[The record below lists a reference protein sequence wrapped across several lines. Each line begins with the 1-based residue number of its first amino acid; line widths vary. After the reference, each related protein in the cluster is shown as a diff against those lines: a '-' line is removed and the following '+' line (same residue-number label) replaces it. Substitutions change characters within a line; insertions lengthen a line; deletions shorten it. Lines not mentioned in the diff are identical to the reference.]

1 MKKYYILAVTFLCLL
16 MGQSGYAQDY
26 QPRFEGD
33 LVSQITAFLFS
44 DTVAN
49 QLHEVVIMNNS
60 KSSSDYVSS
69 AGINYLNWLEHSTFD
84 LTSINTTTQSEI
96 EYYVSVNPPPPLV
109 PTWYLDYDGDGY
121 CSETYQSEYSPG
133 YNWKGWTYGYD
144 CDDTK
149 PEFTSVC
156 CPDGYVLNGSNE
168 CVKIPCTTT
177 CPAGYVLNDGTCGC
191 EVVIPCEKAAIANS
205 VYDTLNGIQTAASG
219 LPGNIRVIPPSELPT
234 AVSSKIKWTD
244 PDSSFNSTLYRVDHG
259 GGNIEFVYA
268 TEGTVSLEDWKN
280 DFRQGLGYE
289 SEQYQISV
297 DNANA
302 LAAWAHEQGFRLSF
316 TGHSLGGGLAN
327 ANALAT
333 GLPATIYNP
342 AGLHDN
348 TVNDPRLGLN
358 LNNSKNVTAYVV
370 RGEPV
375 DKVNNYVAFTP
386 VRGTTKYIGSGSGAV
401 SEYDLIDYFAGPL
414 GTAFTAYSLHSM
426 DTVISYLDCN

>member
-1 MKKYYILAVTFLCLL
+1 M
-16 MGQSGYAQDY
+16 
-26 QPRFEGD
+26 
-33 LVSQITAFLFS
+33 
-44 DTVAN
+44 
-49 QLHEVVIMNNS
+49 
-60 KSSSDYVSS
+60 
-69 AGINYLNWLEHSTFD
+69 
-84 LTSINTTTQSEI
+84 
-96 EYYVSVNPPPPLV
+96 
-109 PTWYLDYDGDGY
+109 
-121 CSETYQSEYSPG
+121 
-133 YNWKGWTYGYD
+133 
-144 CDDTK
+144 
-149 PEFTSVC
+149 C

-219 LPGNIRVIPPSELPT
+219 LPGNIHIIPPSELPT

-289 SEQYQISV
+289 SEQYKTSV
-297 DNANA
+297 LNAKE
-302 LAAWAHEQGFRLSF
+302 LAKWANEQGFRLSF

-348 TVNDPRLGLN
+348 TVNDPTLGLD
-358 LNNSKNVTAYVV
+358 LSNSKNVTAYVV